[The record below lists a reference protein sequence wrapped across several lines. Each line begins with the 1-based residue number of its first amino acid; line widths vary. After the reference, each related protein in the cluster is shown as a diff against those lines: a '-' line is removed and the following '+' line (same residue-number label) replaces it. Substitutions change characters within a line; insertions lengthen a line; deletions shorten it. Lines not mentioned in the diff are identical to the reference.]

1 MLKTIRFF
9 SRIIVLCT
17 ILLNS
22 AMYPLTPVEA
32 SPSSPK
38 MYGRAAGWL
47 NDAKGV
53 EGSDAHS
60 IDGFGINKNETMR
73 LTIADVQYTGATS
86 GSGRVLNYNKA
97 TQTADNG
104 YPVVDYS
111 EALAW
116 AALFN
121 GNPAFMTNA
130 NGLYGAEITKGGPN
144 AEPYTGY
151 LLAKVAEMSG
161 GKGLPFSFRPA
172 KSGEQGSWVGVVKF
186 VTTQRPDGS
195 IRTDKS
201 QYNVGDTVKI
211 DASGKDYSI
220 YNRGLKVLNYYI
232 YNVDTGKTEYT
243 FSSLIK
249 EYPIS
254 GEGDGSGAAIN
265 FPQQTWVPSKAGN
278 YEARILFT
286 DTHARNTKN
295 APAVGGQGVAYAA
308 PFVVGSPPSPPPG
321 GGGGNEPPPPETCS
335 ISSTQTKLDIRI
347 EEEKSDRE
355 LKNVPSGGETIY
367 VEPGSRIIITA
378 AKSGRFTANGVP
390 MEKGS
395 GNNAKVGVLD
405 APFDE
410 GPIQIKYESD
420 DGADCWV
427 KTMFV
432 LKKGDRLDKCPIV
445 KLSGMGTLRDGETI
459 EVVPGDELYFR
470 VEFTDRYG
478 DVQPLNVK
486 WEVTL
491 PDGKKVTVPLTEN
504 DKGKTVPYESD
515 RLTLPYEYDR
525 KDVVPLE
532 RGKTYQ
538 LRLNLEHTNFDAAS
552 RPECAWSIT
561 IKVRDTSC
569 TIDEQDRIKFYA
581 YGEPPVGYSP
591 GGELLDDTLLEEGLY
606 FKHFTDTGSEYDTHL
621 GVAADVPGT
630 WYLKYNGSQTPLT
643 GKLAAK
649 EKFHLFLP
657 LSVESGDTVTLVFI
671 SENGCIRELEIPIWS
686 DRKCYSLL
694 AYIER
699 VGTGERVWEKEVER
713 GEILEFKPEDWID
726 GYHGFRL
733 FTSDHTQFSL
743 RWLDPATNTWEKR
756 RDGKWLDSSSRAQNN
771 HSIGFP
777 RDNDG
782 ATGLP
787 LPGFYR
793 IEFYDENSDTDQC
806 DGYFFVRIGDGEN
819 PNPNPD
825 GENLLIIKS
834 SFKITPNDPQ
844 APGTTATITFDVKNA
859 GKLEHDTKL
868 AVRWESS
875 PTATMLDVNNF
886 KPGEVRKIT
895 VPTQYPQQSEDFIA
909 NINPNKDRP
918 ADETIWPD
926 NRAQWPVEVTGGG
939 GGTIP
944 APPGGGGSFEG
955 GEIGLK
961 IFDSDGRELQKL
973 QVNADGVWEREP
985 ARIRVE
991 IDQTK
996 INQGFDRVKQE
1007 INQNIT
1013 LYKSQLEQSI
1023 SGDGIKGVSVTATP
1037 GWITDAKS
1045 LAVYNPAMLDLK
1057 VTGPG
1062 TPQQWQVSSAG
1073 TGGDYLYTGTVV
1085 PTQTTWRQVL
1095 NAQKYKV
1102 EINGFVITMDYHIR
1116 FDVSYESC
1124 TEDDDGNETC
1134 EPHSLTQNMTGRY
1147 TITVKGGER
1156 EFEVFE
1162 PNAKGLLR
1170 HTAEWA
1176 EYHGRDRYPESRPDD
1191 FYAGERILT
1200 SLVLETRHRHPV
1212 SGNYPEITA
1221 AQAWVS
1227 ETGRRNTPLQS
1238 TLGLQQSSPTA
1249 WQGASYMVPKLGMR
1263 ETGVDTPLMGDKQ
1276 RGFQKDASYAV
1287 YFHVHFRFGA
1297 VKGFAFPNKQTLAG
1311 HDQAD
1316 YRTPFR
1322 IIANA
1327 WERQGIRNH
1336 TTR

>member
-1 MLKTIRFF
+1 MVVKRSKKTSLIF
-9 SRIIVLCT
+9 IT
-17 ILLNS
+17 ILSLFFNS
-22 AMYPLTPVEA
+22 FGILPENAQA
-32 SPSSPK
+32 SPGNPEK
-38 MYGRAAGWL
+38 YGRSPGYL
-47 NDAKGV
+47 NQNKEVRESWDHYVKGL
-53 EGSDAHS
+53 G
-60 IDGFGINKNETMR
+60 GLTGNENMY
-73 LTIADVQYTGATS
+73 LTVADVQVTGAVS
-86 GSGRVLNYNKA
+86 GSGKVLNYSKA
-97 TQTADNG
+97 SESVNNG
-104 YPVVDYS
+104 YPIVDIE
-111 EALAW
+111 EARAW
-116 AALFN
+116 AAIFN
-121 GNPAFMTNA
+121 GNPAFMTNE
-130 NGLYGAEITKGGPN
+130 NGLYGGLLTSGEPG

-161 GKGLPFSFRPA
+161 GKGLPFTFRPA

-186 VTTQRPDGS
+186 LTTQRPDGS

-201 QYNVGDTVKI
+201 QYQVGDTVKI
-211 DASGKDYSI
+211 DAYGKDYSI

-243 FSSLIK
+243 FTSLIK

-254 GEGDGSGAAIN
+254 GEGDGSGATIN
-265 FPQQTWVPSKAGN
+265 FPQQTWVPAKAGN

-308 PFVVGSPPSPPPG
+308 PFVVGNPPSP
-321 GGGGNEPPPPETCS
+321 EPPDDDDDDEPPAPEKCS
-335 ISSTQTKLDIRI
+335 ISSTQTKMEIRI

-378 AKSGRFTANGVP
+378 AKSGRFTANGIP
-390 MEKGS
+390 MQKGA

-427 KTMFV
+427 KTMYV
-432 LKKGDRLDKCPIV
+432 RKKGDRLDNCPIV
-445 KLSGMGTLRDGETI
+445 KLSGSTVRNGETI
-459 EVVPGDELYFR
+459 EVMPGEELHFR
-470 VEFTDRYG
+470 VQYTDRYG
-478 DVQPLNVK
+478 DVQPLDVY

-491 PDGKKVTVPLTEN
+491 PDGKIEKVPKMTDDN
-504 DKGKTVPYESD
+504 GKLKPTRSD
-515 RLTLPYEYDR
+515 DLTLPYTYGKKEI
-525 KDVVPLE
+525 VPLE
-532 RGKTYQ
+532 PGKTYQ
-538 LRLNLEHTNFDAAS
+538 LRLDLESTNFDPAS

-561 IKVRDTSC
+561 IKVRDVSC
-569 TIDEQDRIKFYA
+569 TIYEQHRIKFYA

-591 GGELLDDTLLEEGLY
+591 GGQLLDDTLLDDGLY
-606 FKHFTDTGSEYDTHL
+606 FRHLTNTGSEYDTHL
-621 GVAADVPGT
+621 GLAADVPGT
-630 WYLKYNGSQTPLT
+630 WYLKFNGQQTPLT

-649 EKFHLFLP
+649 EKFHLYLP
-657 LSVESGDTVTLVFI
+657 LDVEAGDTVTLVFI
-671 SENGCIRELEIPIWS
+671 SETGCIRELELPIWS
-686 DRKCYSLL
+686 DRVCYSLT
-694 AYIER
+694 ASIER
-699 VGTGERVWEKEVER
+699 TTGQVVWRRDVER

-726 GYHGFRL
+726 EYHGFRL
-733 FTSDHTQFSL
+733 FTSDETHFSL
-743 RWLDPATNTWEKR
+743 RWLDPATNTWEKE
-756 RDGKWLDSSSRAQNN
+756 RDGEWLSSSKQAQN
-771 HSIGFP
+771 HHRIGFP
-777 RDNDG
+777 RDD

-793 IEFYDENSDTDQC
+793 VQFYNPKSGTTQC
-806 DGYFFVRIGDGEN
+806 DGEFFVRIGDAGI
-819 PNPNPD
+819 PND

-834 SFKITPNDPQ
+834 SFTITPNDPQ

-909 NINPNKDRP
+909 NINPHKDRP

-926 NRAQWPVEVTGGG
+926 NRAEWPVKVIGGG

-944 APPGGGGSFEG
+944 NPPGGGGNFDG

-973 QVNADGVWEREP
+973 QANADGVWEREP
-985 ARIRVE
+985 AKIRVE

-996 INQGFDRVKQE
+996 INDGFARVKQE

-1013 LYKSQLEQSI
+1013 SYKSQLEQAI
-1023 SGDGIKGVSVTATP
+1023 KGDGIKGVSVTATP
-1037 GWITDAKS
+1037 GWIADAKS
-1045 LAVYNPAMLDLK
+1045 MAVYSPAMLDLK

-1073 TGGDYLYTGTVV
+1073 TGGDYVYTGTVV

-1095 NAQKYKV
+1095 NAQEYKV
-1102 EINGFVITMDYHIR
+1102 EINGFVITMDYNIR

-1134 EPHSLTQNMTGRY
+1134 VPHSLTRNMTGRY

-1170 HTAEWA
+1170 HTAEWT
-1176 EYHGRDRYPESRPDD
+1176 EYHGRDRYPDSRPND

-1212 SGNYPEITA
+1212 SGKYPEITA
-1221 AQAWVS
+1221 AQAWIS

-1238 TLGLQQSSPTA
+1238 TLELQRSSQTA
-1249 WQGASYMVPKLGMR
+1249 WQGASYMVPKLGLR
-1263 ETGVDTPLMGDKQ
+1263 EMGVDTPLMGDKQ

-1297 VKGFAFPNKQTLAG
+1297 VKGFAFPNKQQFTG

-1316 YRTPFR
+1316 YRAPFR